1 MKKQHKPLWTG
12 SISYTAVDPIGG
24 AMLRTNE
31 QEKAAT
37 NIAIA
42 INGAFF
48 QAIRAVM
55 KEVKKVSASQL
66 WDDTKI
72 TLSITI
78 QPQAK

>member
-1 MKKQHKPLWTG
+1 MKKQTKQLWAGT
-12 SISYTAVDPIGG
+12 ISYTAADPIGG
-24 AMLRTNE
+24 AMLRGNV
-31 QEKAAT
+31 QENAPDIIGVVAKH
-37 NIAIA
+37 
-42 INGAFF
+42 AF
-48 QAIRAVM
+48 IRSLRAVM